1 MKKKSWEDRLLMVW
15 DILFVLILCFIVL
28 LTTMLLTKGNSS
40 EAFTGYSLNPL
51 LLLGLI
57 AALGGYLFFM
67 LHMSLKSLRELITRF
82 FEQNKDEKEKEEA

>member
-1 MKKKSWEDRLLMVW
+1 MKKKSWKDRLLMVW

-40 EAFTGYSLNPL
+40 EAFTNPL